1 MASDGVIQFQL
12 HHRDAD
18 PLDLVPFQALCNLRD
33 ALHAR
38 GWIGRDPARYGGLGY
53 GNVSRRMEAQAFVV
67 SATQTGHLATLAA
80 GDWVTVTQAS
90 PATNELWADGACK
103 PSSESL
109 THAAIYQTCV
119 ATFVCHI
126 HHPALWK
133 AACRGAI
140 ALPTTPASATYGT
153 PAMAAA
159 LSKIA
164 ARSSLPFAAAM
175 TGHEDGLMAAADSPA
190 ELLDLLDRLSAEAA
204 TAR

>member
-12 HHRDAD
+12 HHRDA
-18 PLDLVPFQALCNLRD
+18 PLPDAEAIGILSGLRD

-53 GNVSRRMEAQAFVV
+53 GNVSRRLAGDAFLV
-67 SATQTGHLATLAA
+67 SATQTGQLGALATA
-80 GDWVTVTQAS
+80 DWVTVTAAS
-90 PATNELWADGACK
+90 PATNELWSEGASN

-109 THAAIYQTCV
+109 THAAIYQACV

-126 HHPALWK
+126 HHPALWN
-133 AACRGAI
+133 AVCSGAM
-140 ALPTTPASATYGT
+140 ALPMTPASATYGT

-159 LSKIA
+159 LSHITA
-164 ARSSLPFAAAM
+164 TTNLPFVAAM
-175 TGHEDGLMAAADSPA
+175 SGHEDGLMAAADSPA
-190 ELLDLLDRLSAEAA
+190 ELLELLDRLSAAIA